1 MEGLNEYVQAGELLP
16 WIILLPLL
24 GAVING
30 IFAKGADKSLIT
42 GVSVGSV
49 FLSFLL
55 ALFCFGKLLGT
66 EGAEEHVDTVYEWFR
81 IGAPGGFGGTFEIP
95 VRVRFVMD
103 HLSGIMTV
111 MVTGIASLI
120 HLYSTGYM
128 GEDPGYRRFM
138 TYLNLFTASMLV
150 LVLASNVPLMFVGW
164 EGVGLCSYLLIGFW
178 WENPAYAAAGRKAF
192 VVNRIGDF
200 GVLIGTF
207 LIVSTVHTFEFS
219 EINSA
224 AAELAATPMSVGGG
238 PLGISIATGAALFLF
253 LGCTGKSA
261 QLPLYVWLPD
271 AMAGPTPVS
280 ALIHAATMVTAG
292 VYLSAAS
299 RRSSS
304 SQRGRDDHDRAGGRR
319 DGVRGRLDR
328 PRAERDEEGPG
339 LLHGEP
345 ARLHVR
351 GGRRR
356 RVQRGLLPRVHA
368 RVLQGAVRTP
378 LPRYMPR
385 THATFLISWRSPV
398 TISKDTRS
406 TRRIT
411 CRRGSAGPSSPC
423 SP

>member
-138 TYLNLFTASMLV
+138 TLPEPVHGLDAR
-150 LVLASNVPLMFVGW
+150 ARPGIERPLDV
-164 EGVGLCSYLLIGFW
+164 
-178 WENPAYAAAGRKAF
+178 
-192 VVNRIGDF
+192 
-200 GVLIGTF
+200 
-207 LIVSTVHTFEFS
+207 
-219 EINSA
+219 
-224 AAELAATPMSVGGG
+224 
-238 PLGISIATGAALFLF
+238 
-253 LGCTGKSA
+253 
-261 QLPLYVWLPD
+261 
-271 AMAGPTPVS
+271 
-280 ALIHAATMVTAG
+280 
-292 VYLSAAS
+292 
-299 RRSSS
+299 RRL
-304 SQRGRDDHDRAGGRR
+304 GGRR
-319 DGVRGRLDR
+319 PLQLPPHRLLVGEPRVRRGR
-328 PRAERDEEGPG
+328 PQG
-339 LLHGEP
+339 LRREP
-345 ARLHVR
+345 HR
-351 GGRRR
+351 
-356 RVQRGLLPRVHA
+356 
-368 RVLQGAVRTP
+368 
-378 LPRYMPR
+378 
-385 THATFLISWRSPV
+385 
-398 TISKDTRS
+398 
-406 TRRIT
+406 
-411 CRRGSAGPSSPC
+411 
-423 SP
+423 